1 LPSSLT
7 HRLSA
12 QDAAF
17 LYLER
22 PNAALHI
29 GSLAVYEG
37 RVPYEQFV
45 AHLEARMPLIP
56 RYRQRVAFVPLN
68 LGHPTWEDD
77 PTFQV
82 RNQVHHVTLA
92 RPGTDAQLF
101 QLAAELFAPPLDRDR
116 PLWEMFVIDGLEGD
130 RSAIVSRVHHCMVDG
145 VSGIELLVAT
155 LDISP
160 EPAPPP
166 EPEAAAWTPKPLPG
180 TTERLNAAL
189 WDNVDQQREIWRDFL
204 EGVANPQRRL
214 KEMQD
219 TMRALGRALPLL
231 ARPAPRLPFYTRLT
245 DKRQAA
251 FSEVS
256 FVEIREIR
264 TALGGTVN
272 DVVLAILAGALR
284 RYLSEHG
291 IDVSGIEPRV
301 AIPVNVRLEDESGSL
316 GNRVSAM
323 FAPLPIGEANPV
335 ERFRM
340 VQERVTG
347 LKEENQAGAFEL
359 LMRAASY
366 APAPVHALNALAVTS
381 STAVNMVCT
390 NVPGPMIPLY
400 CVGHMM
406 LAHYPLVPLSL
417 DMGLGVGVTSYNHRL
432 FFGLMADP
440 NAVPDIDRLRECV
453 DESFLELRNAAGVS
467 PAELPALRGQT
478 NGHAPA
484 GAPVAAVEQPG

>member
-1 LPSSLT
+1 LASQLT

-22 PNAALHI
+22 QNAALHI
-29 GSLAVYEG
+29 GSLAIYEG
-37 RVPYEQFV
+37 RVPYDRFV
-45 AHLEARMPLIP
+45 SHLEARMPLIP
-56 RYRQRVAFVPLN
+56 RYRQRVVFVPLN

-77 PTFQV
+77 PSFQV

-101 QLAAELFAPPLDRDR
+101 ELAADLFAPPLKRDR
-116 PLWEMFVIDGLEGD
+116 PLWEMYVIDGLEGD

-166 EPEAAAWTPKPLPG
+166 EESSWMPKPLPG
-180 TTERLNAAL
+180 TAIRLNDAF
-189 WDNVDQQREIWRDFL
+189 WDGVEQQREIWRDFL
-204 EGVANPQRRL
+204 DGVANPQRRI
-214 KEMQD
+214 KEMQS
-219 TMRALGRALPLL
+219 TMQALRRALPFL
-231 ARPAPRLPFYTRLT
+231 ATPAPRLPFYTRLS
-245 DKRQAA
+245 DKRRVA
-251 FSEVS
+251 FSEMS

-264 TALGGTVN
+264 TSLGGTVN

-291 IDVSGIEPRV
+291 IDVSRIEPRV
-301 AIPVNVRLEDESGSL
+301 AIPVNVRMEDESGSL

-323 FAPLPIGEANPV
+323 FAPLPIGEADPA
-335 ERFRM
+335 ERFRK

-366 APAPVHALNALAVTS
+366 APAPVHALNALTVNT
-381 STAVNMVCT
+381 STAVNMICT

-400 CVGHMM
+400 CVGHLM
-406 LAHYPLVPLSL
+406 LEHYPLVPLSL
-417 DMGLGVGVTSYNHRL
+417 DMGLGVGVMSYNHRL
-432 FFGLMADP
+432 FFGLTADP
-440 NAVPDIDRLRECV
+440 NAVPDLDRLRECI
-453 DESFLELRNAAGVS
+453 DLSFLELRSAAGVS
-467 PAELPALRGQT
+467 PTELPELRGLT

-484 GAPVAAVEQPG
+484 GAPVAAAEQPS

>member
-1 LPSSLT
+1 LASHLT

-29 GSLAVYEG
+29 GSLAIYDG
-37 RVPYEQFV
+37 RVSYDRF
-45 AHLEARMPLIP
+45 ASHLEARMPLIP
-56 RYRQRVAFVPLN
+56 RYRQRVAFVPFN

-82 RNQVHHVTLA
+82 RSQVHHVTLA
-92 RPGTDAQLF
+92 PPGSDAQLF
-101 QLAAELFAPPLDRDR
+101 ELAAELFAPPLDRNR
-116 PLWEMFVIDGLEGD
+116 PLWEMFVINGLEGD

-166 EPEAAAWTPKPLPG
+166 EPTSWMPKPLPG
-180 TTERLNAAL
+180 TAVRLNDAF
-189 WDNVDQQREIWRDFL
+189 WDGMEQQREIWRDFL
-204 EGVANPQRRL
+204 EGLAHPQRRMQ
-214 KEMQD
+214 EMQD
-219 TMRALGRALPLL
+219 TMRALRRALPFL
-231 ARPAPRLPFYTRLT
+231 AVPAPRLPFYTQLSN
-245 DKRQAA
+245 KRRAA
-251 FSEVS
+251 FSDMS

-291 IDVSGIEPRV
+291 IDVSRIEPRV
-301 AIPVNVRLEDESGSL
+301 AIPVNVRLENESGSL

-323 FAPLPIGEANPV
+323 FAPLPIGEADPA
-335 ERFRM
+335 ERLRL
-340 VQERVTG
+340 VQERITG
-347 LKEENQAGAFEL
+347 LKEDNQAGAFEL
-359 LMRAASY
+359 LTRAASY
-366 APAPVHALNALAVTS
+366 APAPVHALNALAITT

-400 CVGHMM
+400 CVGHLM

-417 DMGLGVGVTSYNHRL
+417 DMGLGAGVTSYNHRL

-453 DESFLELRNAAGVS
+453 DLSFLELRNAAGVT
-467 PAELPALRGQT
+467 PAELPPLRGQT
-478 NGHAPA
+478 NGRAPA
-484 GAPVAAVEQPG
+484 GAPVAAAEQSS